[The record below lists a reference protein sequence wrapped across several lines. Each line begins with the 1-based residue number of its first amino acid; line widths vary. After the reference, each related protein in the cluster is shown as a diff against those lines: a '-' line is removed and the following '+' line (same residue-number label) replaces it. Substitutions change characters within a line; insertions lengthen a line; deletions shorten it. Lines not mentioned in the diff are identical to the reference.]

1 MLARTHSSHQ
11 GAEACIRQVR
21 DVIFWPGIV
30 ADIKEM
36 VSHCEVCSKFI
47 CTQQREPL
55 MTYCPGSL
63 HLQRKRL
70 SDYYSDFREVDL
82 FPNTISETV
91 IQYTKAH
98 FVRYGIPEIVV
109 SW

>member
-1 MLARTHSSHQ
+1 MGLQRRNHSTEWSAIQ
-11 GAEACIRQVR
+11 KLVSNYSQGTTKADVSKNAFKVIKGAEACIRQVR
-21 DVIFWPGIV
+21 DVIFWPGIA

-55 MTYCPGSL
+55 MAYCPGPL

-70 SDYYSDFREVDL
+70 
-82 FPNTISETV
+82 P
-91 IQYTKAH
+91 
-98 FVRYGIPEIVV
+98 
-109 SW
+109 